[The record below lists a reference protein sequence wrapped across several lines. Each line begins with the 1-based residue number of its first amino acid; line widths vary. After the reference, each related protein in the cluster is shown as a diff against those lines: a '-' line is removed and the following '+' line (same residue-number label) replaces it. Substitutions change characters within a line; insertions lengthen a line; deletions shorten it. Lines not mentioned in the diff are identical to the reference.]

1 MIDQDLIEAVAAGTE
16 NGEGGKGSLGRAD
29 WLAAGLRV
37 LIEDGIDAVRI
48 TRLAEDLKVTRGSF
62 YWHFKDR
69 EDLLDGLIEVWSRKN
84 TAGVIHSVS
93 DAPSLAEGILR
104 MFDTWLDLA
113 RFDPRLDQAMRDWA
127 RRSEAVHKAVAE
139 ADEARVEAI
148 AALYERFGHDTLE
161 AYIRARV
168 IYFGQVGY
176 YTLGI
181 EEPMTK
187 RLSYLELYYRCFTG
201 AELDPATA
209 DLHRNRHLAREQAH
223 KGGNT

>member
-1 MIDQDLIEAVAAGTE
+1 MENQDLIDQVAADGQAE
-16 NGEGGKGSLGRAD
+16 DSNKSSLGRSD

-69 EDLLDGLIEVWSRKN
+69 EDLLDGLIEVWARKN
-84 TAGVIHSVS
+84 TAGVIASVTG
-93 DAPSLAEGILR
+93 AETLAAGILS

-127 RRSEAVHKAVAE
+127 RRSEVVHKAVVE
-139 ADEARVEAI
+139 ADEARVDAI
-148 AALYERFGHDTLE
+148 TSLYRRFGHDELE
-161 AYIRARV
+161 AHIRARV

-181 EEPMTK
+181 EEPMTQ

-201 AELDPATA
+201 AELDPKIA
-209 DLHRNRHLAREQAH
+209 DLHRARHLSRETDRKRETQ
-223 KGGNT
+223 